1 MASEHSVSLVEV
13 KDVEV
18 KEDKGDTSFFLVAKW
33 NGAKFDLRLPGSSTV
48 GQVSKKRFTLW
59 QFALLSLMMRIILG
73 LMIIRPDDLCLS
85 LALHQF
91 RRC

>member
-1 MASEHSVSLVEV
+1 MASEESGSLVEV

-48 GQVSKKRFTLW
+48 GQVSKKSDLW